1 MSLEIAI
8 LVVILVAMVVLF
20 LTEKLPVEL
29 TAFSG
34 LVVLVFAGYV
44 EPNQAFAGFSSPAVI
59 TMFSIFFISG
69 ALSRTGVA
77 DFVGRH
83 LSRLSGGREVLLVL
97 LLMLMA
103 GALSAFMNN
112 VAAAAVLLPAVSSV
126 ARLTG
131 LSPARLFMPLAFGAI
146 LGGATTL
153 VGTPPNILT
162 GEMMAAQG
170 LEPFALFDFAPV
182 GTILLCVGML
192 FMITVGRWLLPQR
205 PGRHQAEVS
214 SHLIRA
220 YRIDERLTTIRV
232 PEGSVLVDATLQGT
246 RLGRALDVS
255 VVGVRRE
262 GKNHLAPGPDFR
274 LEADDLLVVDAE
286 YSDLEALLSMQGVAV
301 SQAESG
307 HLREVVSQVHGLVLE
322 LPRGSGL
329 IGRTLQQLHF
339 RQRFEALVVG
349 IRRGRDL
356 VRQELGRQVLRET
369 DQLLVLV
376 GEGQLSN
383 LEEQNGVLIVEELP
397 LSRLME
403 AHLFVIEVP
412 TESPL
417 AGTTVLDTRMG
428 ELAGL
433 TIVGIVREGK
443 ARLVVP
449 AEETIRAGDE
459 LLVAGEP
466 DRLLDVLQ
474 LGPLDL
480 GRMDRG
486 PTFESDS
493 IRVVEAVVAPRA
505 KSVGSSLRQLHF
517 RDRYGLQALALWR
530 SGEAVH
536 RELAELRLEVGDVLL
551 LHGERDRIDELT
563 EDDDFLVLGH
573 EARAIRRHHKAPVA
587 LTALAIMI
595 AIVVSG
601 KFPIHVA
608 AFAGAVFTVL
618 FGALT
623 MEEAYRAV
631 EWRALF
637 LVAAIL
643 PVGTAMETTGTATL
657 LANAVFGVGESLG
670 PHAFLAIL
678 VLLASFLSQVL
689 DGAPTVVI
697 LAPVVVLAAE
707 NLQVSPLPLM
717 MAVSLAASAAF
728 MTPFSQKASLLV
740 MSVGGYRTRD
750 FLRVGTPLTL
760 MVLLLIVGLVP
771 LFFPF

>member
-1 MSLEIAI
+1 MTLQIAF
-8 LVVILVAMVVLF
+8 LVAILVAMVYLF
-20 LTEKLPVEL
+20 LSEKLPVEL
-29 TAFSG
+29 TAFCG
-34 LVVLVFAGYV
+34 LVTLVFGGYV
-44 EPNQAFAGFSSPAVI
+44 QPDEAFAGFSSPAVI

-83 LSRLSGGREVLLVL
+83 LSRLSGGREVVLVIS
-97 LLMLMA
+97 LMLMA

-126 ARLTG
+126 ARLTEI
-131 LSPARLFMPLAFGAI
+131 SPTRLFMPLAFGAI
-146 LGGATTL
+146 LGGTTTL

-162 GEMMAAQG
+162 GEMMAAQA
-170 LEPFALFDFAPV
+170 LEPFALFDFAPI
-182 GTILLCVGML
+182 GLILLAIGIL
-192 FMITVGRWLLPQR
+192 FMVTVGRRLLPERSGQR
-205 PGRHQAEVS
+205 RADVS

-220 YRIDERLTTIRV
+220 YRIDERLSTVRV
-232 PEGSVLVDATLQGT
+232 PEGSVLVGATLQGA

-255 VVGVRRE
+255 VVGIQR
-262 GKNHLAPGPDFR
+262 GGQKYLAPGSDFR

-286 YSDLEALLSMQGVAV
+286 FSDLEALLSMQGVAV
-301 SQAESG
+301 SQAEAG
-307 HLREVVSQVHGLVLE
+307 DLDKVVSRVRGLVLE
-322 LPRGSGL
+322 LPEGSGL

-376 GEGQLSN
+376 GEGQRPIFD
-383 LEEQNGVLIVEELP
+383 EQRGIEVVEELP

-403 AHLFVIEVP
+403 DHLFVIRVP
-412 TESPL
+412 EDSLL
-417 AGTTVLDTRMG
+417 AGTTVFDSRMG

-433 TIVGIVREGK
+433 TIVGIIREGM
-443 ARLVVP
+443 ARLVVS
-449 AEETIRAGDE
+449 AQETIRADDE

-480 GRMDRG
+480 GRKDRDL
-486 PTFESDS
+486 TFESES
-493 IRVVEAVVAPRA
+493 VRVVEAVVAPRA
-505 KSVGSSLRQLHF
+505 AAVGSSLRRLHF
-517 RDRYGLQALALWR
+517 RDRFGLQVLALWR
-530 SGEAVH
+530 SGEAIH
-536 RELAELRLEVGDVLL
+536 REIADLALKVGDVLL
-551 LHGERDRIDELT
+551 LHGPRERIDELV
-563 EDDDFLVLGH
+563 EGDDFLVLGH
-573 EARAIRRHHKAPVA
+573 ETTVTRRRHKAPVA
-587 LTALAIMI
+587 LAALAFMI
-595 AIVVSG
+595 IIVVSG

-608 AFAGAVFTVL
+608 AFSGAVVAVL

-643 PVGTAMETTGTATL
+643 PVGTAMKTTGTATL
-657 LANAVFGVGESLG
+657 LANSVVGIGDSLG

-707 NLQVSPLPLM
+707 KLHVSPYPLM

-760 MVLLLIVGLVP
+760 IVLLMVVLLVP
-771 LFFPF
+771 HFFPF